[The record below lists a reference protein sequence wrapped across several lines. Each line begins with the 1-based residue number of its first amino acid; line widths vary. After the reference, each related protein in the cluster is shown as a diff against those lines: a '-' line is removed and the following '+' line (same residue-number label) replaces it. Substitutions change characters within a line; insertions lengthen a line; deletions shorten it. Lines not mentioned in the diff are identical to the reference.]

1 MESIEQTLHKIEIP
15 HTSPKLSRTII
26 EVAES
31 ILQKWEME
39 STIKIANFR
48 KSRHRRR
55 YGFAPQS
62 HFLCG
67 LGPWSVPS
75 GERYSVQIKR
85 AVSAVRIQRQPNE
98 SSLRLPISKRQLS
111 SSISFETLINQPKS
125 SNSILVK

>member
-1 MESIEQTLHKIEIP
+1 MLTG
-15 HTSPKLSRTII
+15 TII

-75 GERYSVQIKR
+75 GERYSVQLKR

-98 SSLRLPISKRQLS
+98 SSLRLPVSKRQLS